1 MYVFLNSHWIKPVL
15 KEGVLICLNPSEPGV
30 GGLMPPF
37 FYRLGELV
45 QLSAA
50 KLPPR
55 YFFKLTDVTEL
66 VREAVQ
72 WYVVV

>member
-1 MYVFLNSHWIKPVL
+1 MYVFLNSHWMKSIL
-15 KEGVLICLNPSEPGV
+15 KEGVLFCLNPSEPGM
-30 GGLMPPF
+30 GADAPF
-37 FYRLGELV
+37 FNLLGELV
-45 QLSAA
+45 QLSAT

-55 YFFKLTDVTEL
+55 YFFKLADVTEL